1 MPRVT
6 INIAEPEGQAL
17 VGSTWRY
24 ATGYVPGAEN
34 GGLVFEQTGG
44 SPARLPDYDDSGWE
58 ICTDLPGR
66 VSGGFGFAWYRTTI
80 TIPETVDGHP
90 TSGMRVQFET
100 CVDDHGRSGGRRV
113 QPGTRDRAGV
123 QRVAAG
129 TCHRGCPAG
138 ESAHHRGPGDQRA
151 HRRPVRD
158 GVRAV
163 CAVGVRVLERD
174 ESTGGE

>member
-17 VGSTWRY
+17 VVSTWRY
-24 ATGYVPGAEN
+24 ATGYIPGAEN

-58 ICTDLPGR
+58 VCTDLPGR

-90 TSGMRVQFET
+90 TAGMRVQFET
-100 CVDDHGRSGGRRV
+100 CVDDHGEIWVDGECNRERGTVQGFNVSQRV
-113 QPGTRDRAGV
+113 PVTADAQPGNQHTIAILAINGPIGDPF
-123 QRVAAG
+123 G
-129 TCHRGCPAG
+129 TVF
-138 ESAHHRGPGDQRA
+138 
-151 HRRPVRD
+151 VRYAQL
-158 GVRAV
+158 GF
-163 CAVGVRVLERD
+163 EF
-174 ESTGGE
+174 

>member
-6 INIAEPEGQAL
+6 INIAEPEGQGL

-80 TIPETVDGHP
+80 TIPETVGGHP
-90 TSGMRVQFET
+90 TSRMRVQFET
-100 CVDDHGRSGGRRV
+100 CVDDHGEIWVDGECNRERGTVQGFNVSQRV
-113 QPGTRDRAGV
+113 PVTADAQPGNQHTIAVLAINGPIGDPF
-123 QRVAAG
+123 G
-129 TCHRGCPAG
+129 TVF
-138 ESAHHRGPGDQRA
+138 
-151 HRRPVRD
+151 VRYAQL
-158 GVRAV
+158 GF
-163 CAVGVRVLERD
+163 EF
-174 ESTGGE
+174 

>member
-44 SPARLPDYDDSGWE
+44 SPARLPDYDDSSWE

-90 TSGMRVQFET
+90 TGGMRVQFET
-100 CVDDHGRSGGRRV
+100 CVDDHGEIWVDGECNRERGTVQGFNVSQRV
-113 QPGTRDRAGV
+113 PVTADAQPGNQHTIAVLAINGPIGDPF
-123 QRVAAG
+123 G
-129 TCHRGCPAG
+129 TVF
-138 ESAHHRGPGDQRA
+138 
-151 HRRPVRD
+151 VRYAQL
-158 GVRAV
+158 GF
-163 CAVGVRVLERD
+163 EF
-174 ESTGGE
+174 

>member
-24 ATGYVPGAEN
+24 ATGYIPGAEN

-58 ICTDLPGR
+58 ICDDLPGR

-80 TIPETVDGHP
+80 TIPDTVDGHP

-100 CVDDHGRSGGRRV
+100 CVDDHGEIWIDGECNRERGTVQGFNVSQRV
-113 QPGTRDRAGV
+113 PVTADAQPGNQHTIAILAINGPIGDPF
-123 QRVAAG
+123 G
-129 TCHRGCPAG
+129 TVF
-138 ESAHHRGPGDQRA
+138 
-151 HRRPVRD
+151 VRYAQL
-158 GVRAV
+158 GF
-163 CAVGVRVLERD
+163 EF
-174 ESTGGE
+174 

>member
-58 ICTDLPGR
+58 ICDDLPGR

-90 TSGMRVQFET
+90 TGGMRVQFET
-100 CVDDHGRSGGRRV
+100 CVDDHGEIWVDGECNRERGTVQGFNVSQRV
-113 QPGTRDRAGV
+113 PVTADAQPGNQHTIAILAINGPIGDPF
-123 QRVAAG
+123 G
-129 TCHRGCPAG
+129 TVF
-138 ESAHHRGPGDQRA
+138 
-151 HRRPVRD
+151 VRYAQL
-158 GVRAV
+158 GF
-163 CAVGVRVLERD
+163 EF
-174 ESTGGE
+174 